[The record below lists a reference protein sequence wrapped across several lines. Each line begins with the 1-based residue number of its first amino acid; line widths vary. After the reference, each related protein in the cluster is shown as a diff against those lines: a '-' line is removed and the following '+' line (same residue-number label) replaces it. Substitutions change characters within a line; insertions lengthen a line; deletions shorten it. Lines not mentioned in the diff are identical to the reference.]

1 MAWLLCD
8 YGKVISLPQ
17 SPEVQATLAG
27 LCGMSP
33 EDFDAAYW
41 RERLAYDRGDTD
53 VSAYFQ
59 AVAGRPLE
67 PALIEQLSA
76 IDVEGW
82 CRANEHVLGA
92 IEEARGRRDYDLA
105 VLSNAPVEIARA
117 LDREAWM
124 ARFTPRLFSCD
135 LGEIKPD
142 AACFKAALEALSAG
156 PDEVVFVDDTIANVE
171 GAAAVGIQALHYRGP
186 ETFAQL

>member
-8 YGKVISLPQ
+8 YGNVISLPQ
-17 SPEVQATLAG
+17 PREVQATLAG
-27 LCGMSP
+27 LCGMTP
-33 EDFDAAYW
+33 EDFHDAYW

-67 PALIEQLSA
+67 PALIDQLSA

-92 IEEARGRRDYDLA
+92 IEEARGRRGYDLA
-105 VLSNAPVEIARA
+105 LLSNAPVEIARA
-117 LDREAWM
+117 LDREPWM
-124 ARFTPRLFSCD
+124 ARFAPRLFSCD
-135 LGEIKPD
+135 LHATKPD
-142 AACFKAALEALSAG
+142 AACFKAALDALSAD
-156 PDEVVFVDDTIANVE
+156 PDEVIFIDDSAANIE
-171 GAAAVGIQALHYRGP
+171 GAVAVGIRALHYAGP